1 MISPKLSIIT
11 PSFNQGKFIR
21 DTIES
26 VLSQNYENFEHII
39 IDALSTDNTIGILKE
54 YGHLKWISE
63 KDNGPA
69 NALNKGFN
77 IATGE
82 ILAWINSDDYYESN
96 VFPSVASVFNSDPA
110 VQFLCGDLTIIDE
123 KGEIL
128 VKDKTHHFDK
138 KYLTKT
144 LSDVVRQ
151 PATFFTRSLLDKS
164 GLLDESYKIVFDY
177 ELFVRMLCFTNPY
190 FMSKNLAYYRSHD
203 QSITNNNIR
212 GQSLEI
218 MKVSFIHGAK
228 PWDKIILRNIKKFMF
243 PAKYT
248 THKKK

>member
-1 MISPKLSIIT
+1 MIGPKLSIIT
-11 PSFNQGKFIR
+11 PSYNQGKFIR

-39 IDALSTDNTIGILKE
+39 VDALSTDNTIEILKE
-54 YGHLKWISE
+54 YSHLKWISE
-63 KDNGPA
+63 RDTGPA
-69 NALNKGFN
+69 NALNKGFKM
-77 IATGE
+77 ATGD

-96 VFPSVASVFNSDPA
+96 IFTSVVSVFNSNPGI
-110 VQFLCGDLTIIDE
+110 QFLCGDLTIVDE
-123 KGEIL
+123 KGKIL
-128 VKDKTHHFDK
+128 VNDKTYHFDK
-138 KYLTKT
+138 EYLTKT

-151 PATFFTRSLLDKS
+151 PATFFTRSLLNKS

-203 QSITNNNIR
+203 LSITNNNIR

-218 MKVSFIHGAK
+218 MEVSFKHGAK

-243 PAKYT
+243 PARYT